1 MKYRGSLKV
10 VSVLL
15 DCKLLKNVVI
25 STVNSTQVEKTSVCV
40 CFVSVYK
47 LPPLL
52 LLSFP
57 SYTCRSTLLWQ
68 AVNSPKSPFVGTSVC
83 LPWCYGC
90 PEQPRQTMSSSG
102 VSPQMTPPSLR
113 CVKSPEVWHLILIS
127 PTVVML
133 KLSRLFKTITEN
145 LFNEG

>member
-15 DCKLLKNVVI
+15 DCKLLKKCRRFYSKLHSGRKNI
-25 STVNSTQVEKTSVCV
+25 SV

-57 SYTCRSTLLWQ
+57 SYTCRSTLLWR